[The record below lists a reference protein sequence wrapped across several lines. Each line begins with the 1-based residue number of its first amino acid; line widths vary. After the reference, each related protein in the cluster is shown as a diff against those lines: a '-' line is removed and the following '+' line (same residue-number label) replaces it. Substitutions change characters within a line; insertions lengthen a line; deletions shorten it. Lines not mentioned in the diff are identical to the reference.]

1 MCKYFWYKRSANI
14 WKRKEMTLKDKFAAI
29 KSVKPELGL
38 KKKMEYLKNLKKKRF
53 NKRKK

>member
-1 MCKYFWYKRSANI
+1 
-14 WKRKEMTLKDKFAAI
+14 MTLKDKFAAI
-29 KSVKPELGL
+29 KSVAPTLGL

>member
-1 MCKYFWYKRSANI
+1 
-14 WKRKEMTLKDKFAAI
+14 MTLKSNIKTI

-53 NKRKK
+53 NKKK

>member
-1 MCKYFWYKRSANI
+1 
-14 WKRKEMTLKDKFAAI
+14 MTLKDKFAAI

-53 NKRKK
+53 NKKNNGKPKI